1 MARAQKKTTTDI
13 KVDTLKIS
21 MVTNDIDNP
30 LISIEF
36 VESPIDRSSV
46 PYKSLASAAEKIYAT
61 LQSYMISKKEEKD
74 KEEIKKMGGK
84 TFPTP
89 IPQELGWEVK
99 YNYKDV
105 KMALPKMEYF
115 KEKLNSS
122 QITLQMYQDKK
133 NEYDENAVMLADGLD
148 SVGYLYKGKI
158 QDMANDWIDRD
169 DKIYVGVSKIDIEKE
184 EVFLT
189 LAFYKSIE
197 ETLMLYKKSATL
209 VRTSI
214 KQEFEDRQENISYL
228 EEGDFVDID
237 IYTTEF
243 ENAVVTDSSGGEL
256 GELPTALSEKMREDN
271 YDYIGKVIALTEND
285 SGKYGVKIMIFREPT
300 DE

>member
-1 MARAQKKTTTDI
+1 MAKCI
-13 KVDTLKIS
+13 KCGKRGLFLK
-21 MVTNDIDNP
+21 
-30 LISIEF
+30 
-36 VESPIDRSSV
+36 
-46 PYKSLASAAEKIYAT
+46 
-61 LQSYMISKKEEKD
+61 LQNGLCSECVKKEKRKQELVPKWEKYL
-74 KEEIKKMGGK
+74 EKKKVAVRTEAGEATTK
-84 TFPTP
+84 KKNIPPRKIFTP
-89 IPQELGWEVK
+89 IPEELGWEVK
-99 YNYKDV
+99 YKYENV
-105 KMALPKMEYF
+105 KIALPKMGWF
-115 KEKLNSS
+115 KNKLKCP
-122 QITLQMYQDKK
+122 QITLQIYQDKN

-148 SVGYLYKGKI
+148 PVGYLYKGKI
-158 QDMANDWIDRD
+158 QDMANDWLDRD
-169 DKIYVGVSKIDIEKE
+169 DKIYVGVSKIDLEKE